1 MITDSQKQLISAYY
15 DNALSLEEKVQVETL
30 LAKNPDARA
39 YLNDLQQLS
48 SVFPSIKD
56 QNLSPDAEIKMRHF
70 IKKENSMK
78 VSNLRKPALIL
89 ASLIICVLVVQNY
102 AQKAL
107 QARIQD
113 GAMYVKRQVN
123 FDRPVMGKM
132 KNSSDDIGYQ
142 YTPPAT
148 RIVTT
153 SYDQLASV
161 RKDVRERHEG
171 MIAQYEPYYQRT
183 QEGADKNVVQ
193 KKIMDEGFVAVDSAS
208 SRIREPKALYAKES
222 HFGSHI
228 GGNLSV
234 GDGYSRAAV
243 VKGDA
248 EIRSNMYY
256 PNVPYPL
263 SSSSEEYKIINDNGF
278 KSTSLDP
285 LSTLSIDVDTASY
298 SNVRRYLNNNQMPPV
313 DAVRIEEM
321 INYFDYNYP
330 QSGWNQPFS
339 VTLEHGECPWDP
351 YHQLVLVGLQGKKI
365 ADGQTPESNLVF
377 LIDVS
382 GSMNSPDK
390 LPLLKDSLRMMVN
403 QLRPQEHVSLVVYA
417 GSAGV
422 VLDSTPGHDKQTIMA
437 AIDRLQAGG
446 STAGGQGIA
455 LAYDIARRNFIKNG
469 NNRVILAT
477 DGDFNVGVSSDNELI
492 RMIEQERNSGIFL
505 TVLGL
510 GTGNLK
516 DGKMEQLAD
525 KGNGNYFYI
534 DNINE
539 GKKVLVDELGST
551 IFTIAKDVKIQI
563 EFNPAHVK
571 EYRLIGYEN
580 RVLAKEDFNDDTKD
594 AGELG
599 AGHTVTAIY
608 EIVPAGSW
616 ASHTNV
622 DALKYQ
628 DTVKKKS
635 LFRNDNEMMTVKL
648 RYKQPNSDRSELI
661 TKSLNKTELVR
672 LNSSRRNSDNLQFA
686 SAVAEFGL
694 LLRHSQLKGTASY
707 QQVINRVQS
716 TAYNDPWGYKA
727 EFLSLVQKAAMLDP
741 QQSQSSGFI
750 LDNAQ
755 YCPNCNQNRVN
766 QNQGYGQK

>member
-1 MITDSQKQLISAYY
+1 MITDAQKQLISAYY
-15 DNALSLEEKVQVETL
+15 DNALNFEEKVQAENL
-30 LAKNPDARA
+30 LAQNPEAKA
-39 YLNDLQQLS
+39 YLKDLQRLS
-48 SVFPSIKD
+48 SVLPSLKE
-56 QNLSPDAEIKMRHF
+56 QSLSPDAEIKMRHF
-70 IKKENSMK
+70 IKKENSMRINQLK
-78 VSNLRKPALIL
+78 KPALIL
-89 ASLIICVLVVQNY
+89 ATLIICTLVITNV
-102 AQKAL
+102 
-107 QARIQD
+107 
-113 GAMYVKRQVN
+113 YVKRGIQ
-123 FDRPVMGKM
+123 GKL
-132 KNSSDDIGYQ
+132 KSSTDDIGDQ
-142 YTPPAT
+142 YSPQAT
-148 RIVTT
+148 RIITT
-153 SYDQLASV
+153 SSTQEKEKTSFDQLANV
-161 RKDVRERHEG
+161 RKNLGERHEG

-183 QEGADKNVVQ
+183 QYEVDKNVVQ
-193 KKIMDEGFVAVDSAS
+193 KKILDEGFVA
-208 SRIREPKALYAKES
+208 
-222 HFGSHI
+222 
-228 GGNLSV
+228 

-248 EIRSNMYY
+248 EFHSNMYY

-321 INYFDYNYP
+321 INYFDYQYP
-330 QSGWNQPFS
+330 EPKWNQPFS
-339 VTLEHGECPWDP
+339 VTMEQSNCPWNAR
-351 YHQLVLVGLQGKKI
+351 HHLVLVGLQGKRLAENQI
-365 ADGQTPESNLVF
+365 PESNLVF

-382 GSMNSPDK
+382 GSMNSADK
-390 LPLLKDSLRMMVN
+390 LPLLKNSLKMMVSK
-403 QLRPQEHVSLVVYA
+403 LRPQERISMVVYA
-417 GSAGV
+417 GSAGL

-455 LAYDIARRNFIKNG
+455 LAYNIARKNFIRNG

-492 RMIEQERNSGIFL
+492 RMIEQERKSGIFL

-516 DGKMEQLAD
+516 DGKMEQLAN

-534 DNINE
+534 DNLNE

-563 EFNPAHVK
+563 EFNPAFVK

-580 RVLAKEDFNDDTKD
+580 RTLAKEDFNDDTKD

-599 AGHTVTAIY
+599 AGHTVTALY

-616 ASHTNV
+616 ESQSNV

-628 DTVKKKS
+628 KTMPKKS
-635 LFRNDNEMMTVKL
+635 FFTDKNEIMTVKL
-648 RYKQPNSDRSELI
+648 RYKEPNVNTSKLI
-661 TKSLNKTELVR
+661 QQTLKQTNNGFGSVWQQQQN
-672 LNSSRRNSDNLQFA
+672 DNLIFA
-686 SAVAEFGL
+686 SAVAEFGM
-694 LLRHSQLKGTASY
+694 LLRASAHKGQASY
-707 QQVINRVQS
+707 QNVMQRIQAS
-716 TAYNDPWGYKA
+716 AYVDLWGYKN
-727 EFLSLVQKAAMLDP
+727 ELLSLVQKAAMLDQRSNHVERLP
-741 QQSQSSGFI
+741 DTVTYYPTQMDYGVDQH
-750 LDNAQ
+750 
-755 YCPNCNQNRVN
+755 
-766 QNQGYGQK
+766 QGYGQK